1 MPKDGLYSLDGVTML
16 DERKKRILRAVVHN
30 YIATAL
36 PVGSR
41 SIAKKYKLGLSPAT
55 VRNCMADLEEL
66 GYLVHPHTSAGR
78 IPTDKGYRF
87 YVDSLMERED
97 LSLKDKT
104 KIKKEYSHRMNRI
117 DQIMEETSQ
126 VLSLFSRYTG
136 LILAPN
142 LEKSIFHH
150 LELVSLENGRI
161 LSILIT
167 GSGLVKN
174 KIIEVEEIFPEK
186 RLEEILHLIND
197 RLSNLPLKSIK
208 EFISDQLKIKT
219 YSIKIWKLMNQIFT
233 WDGVEELYLRGRINI
248 LEQPEFKDLTLTKS
262 IFQAL
267 EEKRLLVEV
276 LSRPTSGEGV
286 RVLIGKETRCRKIRD
301 LSLVTST
308 YSINGRPVGILGVIG
323 PRRMEYSKVV
333 SLVDF
338 TAKRVSEVL
347 TDLSH
352 TTISKVE
359 E

>member
-1 MPKDGLYSLDGVTML
+1 MPKGGLYSLDGVTML

-136 LILAPN
+136 LILAPK

-174 KIIEVEEIFPEK
+174 KIIEVEEILPEE
-186 RLEEILHLIND
+186 RLEEILNLIND

-219 YSIKIWKLMNQIFT
+219 YSVKIWKLMNQIFT
-233 WDGVEELYLRGRINI
+233 WDGVEELYL
-248 LEQPEFKDLTLTKS
+248 
-262 IFQAL
+262 
-267 EEKRLLVEV
+267 
-276 LSRPTSGEGV
+276 
-286 RVLIGKETRCRKIRD
+286 
-301 LSLVTST
+301 
-308 YSINGRPVGILGVIG
+308 
-323 PRRMEYSKVV
+323 
-333 SLVDF
+333 
-338 TAKRVSEVL
+338 
-347 TDLSH
+347 
-352 TTISKVE
+352 
-359 E
+359 

>member
-1 MPKDGLYSLDGVTML
+1 ML
-16 DERKKRILRAVVHN
+16 NERKKKILRAVVYN
-30 YIATAL
+30 YITTAI

-41 SIAKKYKLGLSPAT
+41 TVAKKYRLHLSPAT
-55 VRNCMADLEEL
+55 IRNCMADLEES
-66 GYLVHPHTSAGR
+66 GYLTHPHTSAGR

-87 YVDSLMERED
+87 YVNSLMERAD
-97 LSLKDKT
+97 LSLEEKIR
-104 KIKKEYSHRMNRI
+104 IKKEYSHRINRI

-126 VLSLFSRYTG
+126 VLSLLSHYTG
-136 LILAPN
+136 LVLAPN

-174 KIIEVEEIFPEK
+174 KIIETEK
-186 RLEEILHLIND
+186 ILPKERLGEILNLIND
-197 RLSNLPLKSIK
+197 RLSNLPLKRIK
-208 EFISDQLKIKT
+208 EFISDQLKIET
-219 YSIKIWKLMNQIFT
+219 SARKIWELMNQIFT
-233 WDGVEELYLRGRINI
+233 WDGVEELYLGGRINI
-248 LEQPEFKDLTLTKS
+248 LEHPEFKDLARSKS

-267 EEKRLLVEV
+267 EEKRLLAEV
-276 LSRPTSGEGV
+276 LSKTASSEGV

-308 YSINGRPVGILGVIG
+308 YRINGRPVGVLGIIG

-338 TAKRVSEVL
+338 MAKMVSKVL
-347 TDLSH
+347 TNLSH
-352 TTISKVE
+352 TTKV
-359 E
+359 

>member
-1 MPKDGLYSLDGVTML
+1 ML
-16 DERKKRILRAVVHN
+16 DERKKKILRAVVYN
-30 YIATAL
+30 YITTAI

-41 SIAKKYKLGLSPAT
+41 TIAKKYRLDLSPAT
-55 VRNCMADLEEL
+55 IRNCMADLEES
-66 GYLVHPHTSAGR
+66 GYLTHPHTSAGR
-78 IPTDKGYRF
+78 TPTDKGYRF
-87 YVDSLMERED
+87 YVNSLMEREN
-97 LSLKDKT
+97 LSLKEKT
-104 KIKKEYSHRMNRI
+104 RIEREYSHRMNRI

-136 LILAPN
+136 LVLAPN

-174 KIIEVEEIFPEK
+174 KIIET
-186 RLEEILHLIND
+186 EEILPKERLGEILNLIND
-197 RLSNLPLKSIK
+197 RLSNLPLKRIK
-208 EFISDQLKIKT
+208 EFISDQLKIEA
-219 YSIKIWKLMNQIFT
+219 SARKIWGLMNQIFT
-233 WDGVEELYLRGRINI
+233 WDGVEELYLGGRINI
-248 LEQPEFKDLTLTKS
+248 LEHPEFKDLARSKS

-267 EEKRLLVEV
+267 EEKRLLAEV
-276 LSRPTSGEGV
+276 LSKTASSEGV
-286 RVLIGKETRCRKIRD
+286 KVLIGKETRCRKIRD

-308 YSINGRPVGILGVIG
+308 YRINGRPVGILGVIG

-338 TAKRVSEVL
+338 MAKMVSEVL

-352 TTISKVE
+352 TTISKVGE
-359 E
+359 